1 MDTFEQNDTSHP
13 LHETVSSHIGA
24 IHKVVYAGFF
34 PRFIAYL
41 IDLIVIWSINTI
53 VTRPLLNLMNLS
65 EAKLWIN
72 LFSASNITTSII
84 FFAYFILLTYFFR
97 ATLGKMI
104 MGLSVESLIGSA
116 LSTKQVIFRE
126 CIGRYISMAFL
137 GLPYLVVLFTKR
149 YQGIHDYFADTSV
162 IKNKMKQFKEEVKTA
177 LT

>member
-1 MDTFEQNDTSHP
+1 MDTFEQNETSHP

-65 EAKLWIN
+65 DAKLWIN

-84 FFAYFILLTYFFR
+84 FFAYFILLTYYFR

-104 MGLSVESLIGSA
+104 MGLSVESLIG
-116 LSTKQVIFRE
+116 
-126 CIGRYISMAFL
+126 
-137 GLPYLVVLFTKR
+137 
-149 YQGIHDYFADTSV
+149 
-162 IKNKMKQFKEEVKTA
+162 
-177 LT
+177 